1 MKLYGITD
9 KNLAWFESDLSDR
22 KQYIQIGEIS
32 KTDLKYVTYGIP
44 QGSILGELLVY
55 VNELPNASLLLDS
68 IMFAECTNFSLS
80 KKCPNMELFL
90 VRIFLYLD

>member
-1 MKLYGITD
+1 MKLYGIT
-9 KNLAWFESDLSDR
+9 DR

-32 KTDLKYVTYGIP
+32 KTDLKYVTYGVS
-44 QGSILGELLVY
+44 QGSILGELVVY
-55 VNELPNASLLLDS
+55 VNDLPNASRLSGS
-68 IMFAECTNFSLS
+68 IMFADDTNFSLS